1 MVNLLKEQLTANE
14 IRYRTYF
21 PELTEKNFNPMN
33 DVLFKFIFGRPERK
47 LITIDFL
54 NAIAAEDLGH
64 LITDIVFTPTENV
77 PDSHDEKLTRLD
89 VACTLDTGE
98 QVDIEVQIVNQKNM
112 QRRTMCY
119 WARLYLLSLP
129 PGGAYQDLKPCITI
143 NLLRFNLLPQEDA
156 HSMWSIYNAETGDRL
171 NKDLVFHF
179 LEIPKYTKSP
189 KKRISDMTK
198 MERWLA
204 YFANQL
210 SDDEKGEL
218 IMSDEAIHK
227 AVDAARTF
235 LQNDAERLA
244 YINRELAI
252 LDYNS
257 DHRDAFEE
265 GEAKGRA
272 EGRKEGEAKGRREG
286 EAKGRKE
293 GEAKGREE
301 GIKAGQQKLCLLMSA
316 LFKENRYDD
325 ANRAVSDPD
334 FCEKLFK
341 EYGI

>member
-1 MVNLLKEQLTANE
+1 
-14 IRYRTYF
+14 
-21 PELTEKNFNPMN
+21 
-33 DVLFKFIFGRPERK
+33 
-47 LITIDFL
+47 
-54 NAIAAEDLGH
+54 
-64 LITDIVFTPTENV
+64 
-77 PDSHDEKLTRLD
+77 
-89 VACTLDTGE
+89 
-98 QVDIEVQIVNQKNM
+98 
-112 QRRTMCY
+112 MCY
-119 WARLYLLSLP
+119 WARLYLLSLL

-143 NLLRFNLLPQEDA
+143 NLLRFNLLPQGEA

-179 LEIPKYTKSP
+179 PEIPKYTKSP
-189 KKRISDMTK
+189 KKRIGDMTK

-235 LQNDAERLA
+235 LQDDAERLA

-272 EGRKEGEAKGRREG
+272 EERKSSDNRWEKLMSLLLEEKRYDEAK
-286 EAKGRKE
+286 KQLPVKSSV
-293 GEAKGREE
+293 KHFS
-301 GIKAGQQKLCLLMSA
+301 KK
-316 LFKENRYDD
+316 
-325 ANRAVSDPD
+325 
-334 FCEKLFK
+334 
-341 EYGI
+341 YGLE

>member
-1 MVNLLKEQLTANE
+1 
-14 IRYRTYF
+14 
-21 PELTEKNFNPMN
+21 
-33 DVLFKFIFGRPERK
+33 
-47 LITIDFL
+47 
-54 NAIAAEDLGH
+54 
-64 LITDIVFTPTENV
+64 
-77 PDSHDEKLTRLD
+77 
-89 VACTLDTGE
+89 
-98 QVDIEVQIVNQKNM
+98 
-112 QRRTMCY
+112 
-119 WARLYLLSLP
+119 
-129 PGGAYQDLKPCITI
+129 
-143 NLLRFNLLPQEDA
+143 
-156 HSMWSIYNAETGDRL
+156 MWSIYNAETGDRL

-189 KKRISDMTK
+189 KKRIRDMTK

-265 GEAKGRA
+265 GEAKGRD
-272 EGRKEGEAKGRREG
+272 EGRKEGEERLGM
-286 EAKGRKE
+286 
-293 GEAKGREE
+293 
-301 GIKAGQQKLCLLMSA
+301 LMS
-316 LFKENRYDD
+316 LLLKENRHDD
-325 ANRAVSDPD
+325 VAKAAADAGFR
-334 FCEKLFK
+334 EKLFK

>member
-1 MVNLLKEQLTANE
+1 MVEIFVRGPFLPAFPRNQMRWHLTPRKSGLRTATGGAVGLK
-14 IRYRTYF
+14 I
-21 PELTEKNFNPMN
+21 
-33 DVLFKFIFGRPERK
+33 
-47 LITIDFL
+47 
-54 NAIAAEDLGH
+54 
-64 LITDIVFTPTENV
+64 
-77 PDSHDEKLTRLD
+77 
-89 VACTLDTGE
+89 
-98 QVDIEVQIVNQKNM
+98 
-112 QRRTMCY
+112 RRTTY
-119 WARLYLLSLP
+119 DERLYAAACGL
-129 PGGAYQDLKPCITI
+129 
-143 NLLRFNLLPQEDA
+143 
-156 HSMWSIYNAETGDRL
+156 
-171 NKDLVFHF
+171 HF

-265 GEAKGRA
+265 GEAKGRD
-272 EGRKEGEAKGRREG
+272 EGRKEGEERLGM
-286 EAKGRKE
+286 
-293 GEAKGREE
+293 
-301 GIKAGQQKLCLLMSA
+301 LMS
-316 LFKENRYDD
+316 LLLKENRHDD
-325 ANRAVSDPD
+325 VAKAATDAGFR
-334 FCEKLFK
+334 EKLFK

>member
-1 MVNLLKEQLTANE
+1 
-14 IRYRTYF
+14 
-21 PELTEKNFNPMN
+21 
-33 DVLFKFIFGRPERK
+33 
-47 LITIDFL
+47 
-54 NAIAAEDLGH
+54 
-64 LITDIVFTPTENV
+64 
-77 PDSHDEKLTRLD
+77 
-89 VACTLDTGE
+89 
-98 QVDIEVQIVNQKNM
+98 
-112 QRRTMCY
+112 
-119 WARLYLLSLP
+119 
-129 PGGAYQDLKPCITI
+129 
-143 NLLRFNLLPQEDA
+143 
-156 HSMWSIYNAETGDRL
+156 MWSIYNAETGDRL

-189 KKRISDMTK
+189 KKRIRDMTK

-265 GEAKGRA
+265 GKA
-272 EGRKEGEAKGRREG
+272 E
-286 EAKGRKE
+286 
-293 GEAKGREE
+293 GREE
-301 GIKAGQQKLCLLMSA
+301 GEKRLGLLMNL

-325 ANRAVSDPD
+325 ANKAATNAD
-334 FCEKLFK
+334 FREKLFK
-341 EYGI
+341 EYNI